1 VSLGPQ
7 IPGAERRKLGK
18 GIHSVTIEPV
28 AEGVWVVRGGF
39 PKKTFNVYLL
49 EEGGGG
55 VALFDAGEEAMAG
68 GIAAAAEP
76 LGGVRRVVLGHA
88 HSDHRGAAPEL
99 GAPVYCHPDEKRYA
113 EAEHPDN
120 EPYFR
125 FELLDRFKIA
135 GRYTMPRLLTQ
146 WDGGPVEI
154 AGTVSEGDEVC
165 GFRVVHTPGHAPG
178 LISLWRESD
187 RLALVSDTVY
197 TLDPQTGKPGHPRV
211 PHVFANH
218 DHEQA
223 HESVRKLAGFEPA
236 SVWAGHADPMIGDCR
251 AQLEHAAA
259 TT

>member
-28 AEGVWVVRGGF
+28 ADGVWVVRGGF

-49 EEGGGG
+49 EDAGG
-55 VALFDAGEEAMAG
+55 VTVFDAGEHAMADGIADVAAGLG
-68 GIAAAAEP
+68 GI
-76 LGGVRRVVLGHA
+76 RRVVLGHA

-99 GAPVYCHPDEKRYA
+99 GAPVYCHPDERRYA
-113 EAEHPDN
+113 EAEHGEN

-125 FELLDRFKIA
+125 FELLDRFKLA
-135 GRYTMPRLLTQ
+135 GRYSMPRMLTS

-178 LISLWRESD
+178 LMSLWREHD
-187 RLALVSDTVY
+187 RLALVSDTFY

-211 PHVFANH
+211 PHEFANQ
-218 DHEQA
+218 DTEQA
-223 HESVRKLAGFEPA
+223 RESIRKIAELEPA
-236 SVWAGHADPMIGDCR
+236 AAWAGHADPLLGDVR
-251 AQLEHAAA
+251 AQLRHAAD